1 MSDFQGNA
9 ESTTPTPSQIK
20 LTALDLDKQTH
31 TPGDIDMLYRVYA
44 HKRIEA
50 QVDFYQSRIKEN
62 ERNADFTFGMGALV
76 MTISSLVATVGASVR
91 DPFWTPALTVM
102 SAILPAFAALLA
114 AFRQLYGW
122 ERQSSIYRDALLGLE
137 KVRLLA
143 PDDDRVAASS
153 LQEIYPDLVKRS
165 ETVFTGEV
173 SQWGQFVVDKDG
185 EKSQGDTAMNQLFGN
200 LNLTDAQRETIQSIL
215 VAGKAGDVSIS
226 AKAGTATNVELH
238 SDGQDAET
246 GESNMTASVSTVE
259 ATQTDA
265 AVSTPAEPETL
276 PFETHDE
283 ADFVEGEVVED
294 DADDNSKAVG

>member
-1 MSDFQGNA
+1 
-9 ESTTPTPSQIK
+9 
-20 LTALDLDKQTH
+20 
-31 TPGDIDMLYRVYA
+31 MLYRVYA

-153 LQEIYPDLVKRS
+153 LQEIYPDLVQRS

-173 SQWGQFVVDKDG
+173 SQWGQYVVDKDG
-185 EKSQGDTAMNQLFGN
+185 EKSQGDAAMNQLFGS

-226 AKAGTATNVELH
+226 ANTAKSTNVDVH

-259 ATQTDA
+259 ATQTDT

-294 DADDNSKAVG
+294 DTGDDSKAVG